1 MDRVYHLSSGDICL
15 TGLKAYSQDLCLD
28 SFFSVAER
36 INPKRPFLF
45 VSKVLGR
52 HIPVK
57 PSVLLKSTQSLV
69 SLMPR
74 DITGKVLVVGMAET
88 ATGLGA
94 FFAEQLQE
102 AMKDI
107 VDVTYRH
114 STRHDIGAPSWCEFK
129 EPHSHAT
136 DHILY
141 PLDDDLS
148 KFTTLIIV
156 DDEMTTGTTTENL
169 ASALIENGLVN
180 IQRCFAVTLKDW
192 CQRPL
197 FCGELAIERVTLLS
211 GAWVFEQRHGNSNKS
226 IDSNAPTPEERKSV
240 AIPLLNK
247 EGYGRLRFSPLSFNK
262 NDVLLRWPTI
272 KNEKV
277 LVLGCGEHSYLPA
290 KLALCLEQLG
300 VDVVFSAM
308 SRSPIKASGP
318 IKSKVEGVS
327 PYDMATPFF
336 MYNVTSQLW
345 GRVIVCLDTNER
357 TFPVVF
363 KQALKQCST
372 HVEYIY
378 DQAI

>member
-1 MDRVYHLSSGDICL
+1 MERVYNLSSGDIRL
-15 TGLKAYSQDLCLD
+15 TNLKAHTNNVFIDD
-28 SFFSVAER
+28 FFSVAER

-74 DITGKVLVVGMAET
+74 DVAGKVLVIGMAET

-102 AMKDI
+102 TMKDI

-141 PLDDDLS
+141 PLEDDLS
-148 KFTTLIIV
+148 KFSTLIIV

-169 ASALIENGLVN
+169 ASALVENGLVN

-211 GAWVFEQRHGNSNKS
+211 GNWVFEPRVHNKNEPTDNHTVKEDEKKS
-226 IDSNAPTPEERKSV
+226 I

-247 EGYGRLRFSPLSFNK
+247 EGYGRLHFSPLSFNK
-262 NDVLLRWPTI
+262 NDALLRWPTI
-272 KNEKV
+272 KTEKV

-318 IKSKVEGVS
+318 IKAKVEGVS

-336 MYNVTSQLW
+336 MYNITSQLW

-357 TFPVVF
+357 TFPTVF
-363 KQALKQCST
+363 KQALNQCST